1 VPPLSY
7 AMRMEISEDEVLHVA
22 ELARIKVTLAESREI
37 KEQLETIFQ
46 HFSSLQD
53 IDTEAVDP
61 TMHISGNQIVL
72 DHIDRE
78 DVNQNIR
85 SDLIETPLDTEQVLQ
100 NSPRR
105 ENTFIRTKGVL

>member
-1 VPPLSY
+1 
-7 AMRMEISEDEVLHVA
+7 MRMEISEDDVLHVA
-22 ELARIKVTLAESREI
+22 ELARIRVTRAESREI
-37 KEQLETIFQ
+37 KEQLQTIFQ

-53 IDTEAVDP
+53 IDTETVDP

>member
-1 VPPLSY
+1 
-7 AMRMEISEDEVLHVA
+7 VLHVA